1 MIRVFSASVDL
12 VVPTAIGFLDKFGGN
27 YPVHHVNVKR
37 FVHRVNVNTI
47 AITAAYI
54 RGE

>member
-12 VVPTAIGFLDKFGGN
+12 VVPTAIGFLDEFGGS

-37 FVHRVNVNTI
+37 FVHRVN
-47 AITAAYI
+47 
-54 RGE
+54 E